1 LPPFRIEIM
10 TGLRRNLGLLVAF
23 TVLSTTAVA
32 TPALD
37 IDQDFKTGVELLR
50 RGNDADALKQ
60 FTAVLAADPS
70 HEQAYELWKSVD
82 HKIWLDLLVK
92 GGQYELVAKRL
103 MGLAELSR
111 NERRND
117 KEAIRGLLDEV
128 EGDDVLVRR
137 RALRELSANHG
148 EYAVQ
153 YMLFGLGDAN
163 DDDRRVKYMHA
174 LTEMS
179 TDVVLPLV
187 TALATEDSYLRR
199 NIALTLGHIGDP
211 RAAAALTHTAD
222 SDSDVGVQEAARAAA
237 KKCGS
242 TGDALALFLAMG
254 DDYYA
259 RSANVLRAM
268 DYSDVVWSFNDGLVA
283 TSCSRH
289 VYADELSKNAYHAAL
304 RADLGSLEARAGIAR
319 AYLSQQS
326 TIAGLGEQGADVENL
341 AMQMAEGFLAVNA
354 LGADALDLSLV
365 WCTANKDS
373 STGAAACRA
382 LASMATSATSGLEA
396 ALNSGDGALRSE
408 AAVAMGQIAKREGSS
423 LSDEAIASLGEAI
436 GREVLRIAVVIDSD
450 NDRGAA
456 IAEALTGSGMLA
468 HHWNSGASGVALLH
482 RVPGVDVIVLA
493 ETLDDLTA
501 DQVLDEIARDDR
513 TANVP
518 VVLITD
524 DVDTAVD
531 NYGDR
536 CAAVIIADAAANAVE
551 NVLDDTMNEDRARA
565 NDVAARAAGTV
576 VALANSGRDLSG
588 ALAGVAS
595 AIVNRPDEVALPALE
610 ALGVI
615 GGADH
620 LTPLTAV
627 IADSGRSDAVR
638 IAAADTLGDIATR
651 TKLKPANDA
660 LASLKG
666 VLGSDASIGV
676 RQATALGLGR
686 ANLTPAQRAE
696 LARRMK
702 INLEG

>member
-1 LPPFRIEIM
+1 M

-50 RGNDADALKQ
+50 RGNDAAALKQ

-187 TALATEDSYLRR
+187 AALATEDSYLRR

-211 RAAAALTHTAD
+211 RAAAALTHTSD
-222 SDSDVGVQEAARAAA
+222 LDSDVGVQQAARAAA

-242 TGDALALFLAMG
+242 NGDALGLFLAMG
-254 DDYYA
+254 DDYHA
-259 RSANVLRAM
+259 RSATVLRAM
-268 DYSDVVWSFNDGLVA
+268 DYSAVVWSYEDGLIA

-304 RADLGSLEARAGIAR
+304 NADLGSLEARAGVAR

-341 AMQMAEGFLAVNA
+341 AMQMAEGTLAVHA
-354 LGADALDLSLV
+354 LGADALDLSLI

-373 STGAAACRA
+373 STGAAACRV

-408 AAVAMGQIAKREGSS
+408 AAVAMGQIAQREGSS
-423 LSDEAIASLGEAI
+423 LSGGAIASLGEAV

-456 IAEALTGSGMLA
+456 IADALTGGGMLA

-482 RVPGVDVIVLA
+482 RVPGVDMIVLA

-513 TANVP
+513 TVNVP
-518 VVLITD
+518 VVLITAD
-524 DVDTAVD
+524 METASD

-536 CAAVIIADAAANAVE
+536 CAAFIEGAADLTATIDE
-551 NVLDDTMNEDRARA
+551 VLLATLNDDRARA
-565 NDVAARAAGTV
+565 NDVAARAAGAV
-576 VALANSGRDLSG
+576 VALANSGHDLSG
-588 ALAGVAS
+588 AIAGVAS

-627 IADSGRSDAVR
+627 IADSERSDAVR
-638 IAAADTLGDIATR
+638 IAAADALGDIATR

-666 VLGSDASIGV
+666 VLGSDASIEV

-686 ANLTPAQRAE
+686 ANLTPVQRAD

-702 INLEG
+702 VNLEG